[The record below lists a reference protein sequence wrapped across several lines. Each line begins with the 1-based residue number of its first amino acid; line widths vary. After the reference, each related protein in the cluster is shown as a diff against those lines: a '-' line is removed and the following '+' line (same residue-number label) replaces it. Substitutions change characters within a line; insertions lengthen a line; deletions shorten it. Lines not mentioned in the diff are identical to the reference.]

1 MDVMKPPEKA
11 TSADATVDRATE
23 VAQSVCSCTCEPY
36 WADYG
41 RRDPQ
46 CAWHSGGGEEIVDA
60 LVAAGLIALRQVV
73 DEADLR
79 AVLDELPDDPRLGS
93 GAGDRLRALGRPH
106 RHRGAAVGDAP
117 SDDVKFERQH
127 LRALTDWI
135 DQQTVAHGLPAD
147 VAAALQAGCDT
158 VDGVR

>member
-1 MDVMKPPEKA
+1 MKPPEKA

-93 GAGDRLRALGRPH
+93 GAGDRPYAALDRTDN
-106 RHRGAAVGDAP
+106 VT
-117 SDDVKFERQH
+117 FERQH

-135 DQQTVAHGLPAD
+135 DRQPVPHGLPAD

-158 VDGVR
+158 VDGVRR

>member
-11 TSADATVDRATE
+11 TSADATDPGSRAVT
-23 VAQSVCSCTCEPY
+23 
-36 WADYG
+36 
-41 RRDPQ
+41 
-46 CAWHSGGGEEIVDA
+46 VDA
-60 LVAAGLIALRQVV
+60 
-73 DEADLR
+73 DDLR

-93 GAGDRLRALGRPH
+93 GAGDRLRAALGQNH
-106 RHRGAAVGDAP
+106 RHRGAAVRDAP

-135 DQQTVAHGLPAD
+135 DQQTLPHGLPAD